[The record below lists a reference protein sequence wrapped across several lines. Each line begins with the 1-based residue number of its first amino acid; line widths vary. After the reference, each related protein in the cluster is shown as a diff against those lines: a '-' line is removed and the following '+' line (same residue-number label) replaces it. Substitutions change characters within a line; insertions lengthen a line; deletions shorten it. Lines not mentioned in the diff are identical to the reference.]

1 MTTSKLVPI
10 LALIAAPAFAQDAPT
25 GDAAKG
31 ETLFSRQCVSCH
43 LVANAE
49 GEVLAGRSGKIG
61 PNLFDVIGQTVASV
75 EDYRYG
81 ESILAAAELE
91 LVWDEENFV
100 AYALDPTEWLR
111 TALDD
116 RLARSKMSFKVRQES
131 DAADLYA
138 YLAGFADEDDDD
150 DDNGASN

>member
-25 GDAAKG
+25 GDAANG
-31 ETLFSRQCVSCH
+31 ETLFARQCVSCH

-61 PNLFDVIGQTVASV
+61 PNLFGLSGRAVASV
-75 EDYRYG
+75 EDFRYG
-81 ESILAAAELE
+81 ESVLAAAELG
-91 LVWDEENFV
+91 LVWDEESFV
-100 AYALDPTEWLR
+100 AYVLDPTEWLR
-111 TALDD
+111 VKLDD
-116 RLARSKMSFKVRQES
+116 RRARSKMSFKVRQES

-138 YLAGFADEDDDD
+138 YLAGFAAEGDDDE
-150 DDNGASN
+150 NAASE